1 MTETMFGDE
10 SMHRSPMGP
19 ETMTIV
25 LSLLLLFQSSNPAL
39 AAEYIVGPQ
48 DRLAITVYEEPTLT
62 KTVTVDSDGSFDFP
76 LIGRTAAGG
85 LSVRQIAADLKKR
98 LGPPNGFLVNP
109 QVNIEVET
117 YRSQV
122 VYVNGQVRIP
132 GAVPLKGA
140 MTIMD
145 VLAQAGSPTAEA
157 GSYVEIYRKPAGQ
170 APAGPV
176 DPTKAPS
183 APQRVTM
190 EDLRNGRAQQIL
202 LGDGDTLNVPKAQ
215 TFIVNGFVRA
225 PNSYVLDGEI
235 TVQKALAMA
244 GGVTERGAQSR
255 TKIQRIVSGKLVEI
269 RASMSDLVQPNDTLV
284 VPQRF
289 F

>member
-1 MTETMFGDE
+1 MLIF
-10 SMHRSPMGP
+10 
-19 ETMTIV
+19 V
-25 LSLLLLFQSSNPAL
+25 SLLLLSQSPNPAL

-48 DRLAITVYEEPTLT
+48 DRLAITVFDEPTLT
-62 KTVTVDSDGSFDFP
+62 KSVTVDGDGSFEFP
-76 LIGRTAAGG
+76 LIGRVTAGG
-85 LSVRQIAADLKKR
+85 LSVRQIAAELKKR

-157 GSYVEIYRKPAGQ
+157 GSYVEVYRKPVGQ
-170 APAGPV
+170 SADGPIDPSKAPAP
-176 DPTKAPS
+176 PL
-183 APQRVTM
+183 RVAM
-190 EDLRNGRAQQIL
+190 EDLRNGRAQKSL
-202 LGDGDTLNVPKAQ
+202 LADGDTLNVPKAQ
-215 TFIVNGFVRA
+215 TSIVNAFVRT
-225 PNSYVLDGEI
+225 PNTYVLDGEI

-255 TKIQRIVSGKLVEI
+255 TKIQRMVNGRLVEI
-269 RASMSDLVQPNDTLV
+269 RAKMTDLVQPNDTLV

>member
-1 MTETMFGDE
+1 
-10 SMHRSPMGP
+10 
-19 ETMTIV
+19 MTIL
-25 LSLLLLFQSSNPAL
+25 LSFLLLLQSPNPGVV
-39 AAEYIVGPQ
+39 AEYIVGPQ
-48 DRLAITVYEEPTLT
+48 DRLAITVFDEPTLS
-62 KTVTVDSDGSFDFP
+62 KTVTVDGDGSFEFP
-76 LIGRTAAGG
+76 LIGRVTAGG
-85 LSVRQIAADLKKR
+85 MSVRQIATELRKR

-109 QVNIEVET
+109 QLNIEVET

-157 GSYVEIYRKPAGQ
+157 GSYVEVYRKPAGQ
-170 APAGPV
+170 SSHGPV
-176 DPTKAPS
+176 DPSTAPTP
-183 APQRVTM
+183 PQRVTM
-190 EDLRNGRAQQIL
+190 EDLRNGRGQQIL

-225 PNSYVLDGEI
+225 PNTYVLDGDI

-255 TKIQRIVSGKLVEI
+255 TKIQRIVNGSVVEI
-269 RASMSDLVQPNDTLV
+269 KARMSDLVKPNDTLV

>member
-1 MTETMFGDE
+1 
-10 SMHRSPMGP
+10 
-19 ETMTIV
+19 MTI
-25 LSLLLLFQSSNPAL
+25 LLPLLLLFQSANPAL

-48 DRLAITVYEEPTLT
+48 DRLAITVFDEPTLT
-62 KTVTVDSDGSFDFP
+62 KTVTVDRDGSFDFP
-76 LIGRTAAGG
+76 LIGRVTAGG
-85 LSVRQIAADLKKR
+85 MSVRQIAADLKKR

-157 GSYVEIYRKPAGQ
+157 GSYVEVYRKPVGQ
-170 APAGPV
+170 TSQGPV
-176 DPTKAPS
+176 DPSKAP
-183 APQRVTM
+183 APPQRVTM
-190 EDLRNGRAQQIL
+190 EDLRNGRAQGIL
-202 LGDGDTLNVPKAQ
+202 LGDGDTVNVPKAQ
-215 TFIVNGFVRA
+215 TFIVNGFVRT
-225 PNSYVLDGEI
+225 PNTYVLEGEI

-244 GGVTERGAQSR
+244 GGVTERGAQNR
-255 TKIQRIVSGKLVEI
+255 TKIQRMVDGRLVEI
-269 RASMSDLVQPNDTLV
+269 RAKMTDLVQPNDTLV

>member
-1 MTETMFGDE
+1 
-10 SMHRSPMGP
+10 
-19 ETMTIV
+19 MTI
-25 LSLLLLFQSSNPAL
+25 LFSLLLLFQSPNPGL
-39 AAEYIVGPQ
+39 LAEYVVGPQ
-48 DRLAITVYEEPTLT
+48 DRLAITVFDEPTLS

-76 LIGRTAAGG
+76 LIGRVTAGG
-85 LSVRQIAADLKKR
+85 MSLRQIATELKKR

-157 GSYVEIYRKPAGQ
+157 GSYVEVYRKPAGQ
-170 APAGPV
+170 ASHGPV
-176 DPTKAPS
+176 DPSTAPMP
-183 APQRVTM
+183 PQRVTM

-225 PNSYVLDGEI
+225 PNTYVLDGDI

-255 TKIQRIVSGKLVEI
+255 TKIQRIVNGSLVEI
-269 RASMSDLVQPNDTLV
+269 KARMSDLVKPNDTLV

>member
-1 MTETMFGDE
+1 
-10 SMHRSPMGP
+10 
-19 ETMTIV
+19 MTI
-25 LSLLLLFQSSNPAL
+25 LLPLLLLLQSANPAL

-48 DRLAITVYEEPTLT
+48 DRLAITVFDEPTLT

-76 LIGRTAAGG
+76 LIGRVTARGM
-85 LSVRQIAADLKKR
+85 SVRQIAADLKKR

-122 VYVNGQVRIP
+122 VYVNGQVRTP

-157 GSYVEIYRKPAGQ
+157 GSYVEVYRKPAGQ
-170 APAGPV
+170 ASQGPV
-176 DPTKAPS
+176 DPAKAP
-183 APQRVTM
+183 APPQRVMM
-190 EDLRNGRAQQIL
+190 EDLRNGRAQGIL
-202 LGDGDTLNVPKAQ
+202 LADGDTVNVSKAQ
-215 TFIVNGFVRA
+215 TFIVNGFVRT
-225 PNSYVLDGEI
+225 PNTYVLEGSV

-244 GGVTERGAQSR
+244 GGVTERGAQNR
-255 TKIQRIVSGKLVEI
+255 TKIQRMVDGRLVEI
-269 RASMSDLVQPNDTLV
+269 RAKMTDLVQPNDTLV

>member
-1 MTETMFGDE
+1 
-10 SMHRSPMGP
+10 
-19 ETMTIV
+19 MTIL
-25 LSLLLLFQSSNPAL
+25 LSLLLLFQSPNPAN
-39 AAEYIVGPQ
+39 AAEYVVGPQ
-48 DRLAITVYEEPTLT
+48 DRLAITVFDEPTLS

-76 LIGRTAAGG
+76 LIGRISAGG
-85 LSVRQIAADLKKR
+85 MPLRQIAAELKKR
-98 LGPPNGFLVNP
+98 LGPPDGFLVNP

-157 GSYVEIYRKPAGQ
+157 GSYVEVYRKQAGQ
-170 APAGPV
+170 SSQGPV
-176 DPTKAPS
+176 DPSKAPTP
-183 APQRVTM
+183 PQRVTM

-202 LGDGDTLNVPKAQ
+202 LRDGDTLNVPKAQ
-215 TFIVNGFVRA
+215 TFIVNGFVRT
-225 PNSYVLDGEI
+225 PNTYVLDGEI

-255 TKIQRIVSGKLVEI
+255 TKIQRIVNGRLVEI
-269 RASMSDLVQPNDTLV
+269 RAKMSDLVQPNDTLV

>member
-1 MTETMFGDE
+1 
-10 SMHRSPMGP
+10 
-19 ETMTIV
+19 MTI
-25 LSLLLLFQSSNPAL
+25 LLPLLLVLQSANPAL

-48 DRLAITVYEEPTLT
+48 DRLAITVFDEPTLT
-62 KTVTVDSDGSFDFP
+62 KTVTVDADGSFDFP
-76 LIGRTAAGG
+76 LIGRVTAGG
-85 LSVRQIAADLKKR
+85 MSVRQIAADLKKR

-145 VLAQAGSPTAEA
+145 VLAQAGSPTADA
-157 GSYVEIYRKPAGQ
+157 GSYVEVYRKPIGQ
-170 APAGPV
+170 AASGPV
-176 DPTKAPS
+176 DPSKAP
-183 APQRVTM
+183 APPLRVAM
-190 EDLRNGRAQQIL
+190 EDLRSGRAQTIL
-202 LGDGDTLNVPKAQ
+202 LSDGDTLNVPKAQ
-215 TFIVNGFVRA
+215 TFIVNGFVRT
-225 PNSYVLDGEI
+225 PNTYVLDGEI

-255 TKIQRIVSGKLVEI
+255 TKIQRMVNGQLVEI
-269 RASMSDLVQPNDTLV
+269 RAKMTDLVQPNDTLV

>member
-1 MTETMFGDE
+1 
-10 SMHRSPMGP
+10 
-19 ETMTIV
+19 MTI
-25 LSLLLLFQSSNPAL
+25 LFSFLLLLQSPNPGL

-48 DRLAITVYEEPTLT
+48 DRLAITVYDEPTLS

-76 LIGRTAAGG
+76 LIGRVTAGG
-85 LSVRQIAADLKKR
+85 MSLRQITTELKKR

-157 GSYVEIYRKPAGQ
+157 GSYVEVYRKPAGQ
-170 APAGPV
+170 SSHGPV
-176 DPTKAPS
+176 DPSTAPTP
-183 APQRVTM
+183 PQRVTM
-190 EDLRNGRAQQIL
+190 EDLRNGRGQQIL

-225 PNSYVLDGEI
+225 PNTYVLDGDI

-255 TKIQRIVSGKLVEI
+255 TKIQRIVNGSVVEI
-269 RASMSDLVQPNDTLV
+269 KARMSDLVKPNDTLV

>member
-1 MTETMFGDE
+1 
-10 SMHRSPMGP
+10 
-19 ETMTIV
+19 MTI
-25 LSLLLLFQSSNPAL
+25 LISLLLLFQSANPSL
-39 AAEYIVGPQ
+39 AGEYIVGPQ
-48 DRLAITVYEEPTLT
+48 DRLAITVFDEPTLT
-62 KTVTVDSDGSFDFP
+62 KTVTVDSDGAFEFP
-76 LIGRTAAGG
+76 LIGRVAAGG
-85 LSVRQIAADLKKR
+85 MSVRQIAADLKKR

-122 VYVNGQVRIP
+122 VYVNGQVRMP

-157 GSYVEIYRKPAGQ
+157 GSYVEVYRKPAGASQ
-170 APAGPV
+170 GPV
-176 DPTKAPS
+176 DPATAP
-183 APQRVTM
+183 APPQRVSL
-190 EDLRNGRAQQIL
+190 EDLRNGRAQRIL
-202 LGDGDTLNVPKAQ
+202 LADGDTVNVPKAQ
-215 TFIVNGFVRA
+215 TFIVNGFVRT
-225 PNSYVLDGEI
+225 PNSYVLEGEI

-244 GGVTERGAQSR
+244 GGVTERGAQNR
-255 TKIQRIVSGKLVEI
+255 TKIQRIVDGKLVEL
-269 RASMSDLVQPNDTLV
+269 RARMTDLVQPNDTLV

>member
-1 MTETMFGDE
+1 
-10 SMHRSPMGP
+10 
-19 ETMTIV
+19 MTIFF
-25 LSLLLLFQSSNPAL
+25 SLFLFFQSPNPAL

-48 DRLAITVYEEPTLT
+48 DRLAITVFDEPTLT
-62 KTVTVDSDGSFDFP
+62 RTVTVDSDGSFDFP
-76 LIGRTAAGG
+76 LIGRVAAGG
-85 LSVRQIAADLKKR
+85 LPLRQIVADLKKR

-122 VYVNGQVRIP
+122 VYVNGQVRVP

-145 VLAQAGSPTAEA
+145 VLAQAGSPTPEA
-157 GSYVEIYRKPAGQ
+157 GPYVEIYRKPPGQ
-170 APAGPV
+170 TSQLPIDPSKPPAP
-176 DPTKAPS
+176 
-183 APQRVTM
+183 PQRVTM

-202 LGDGDTLNVPKAQ
+202 LRDGDTLNVPKAQ

-225 PNSYVLDGEI
+225 PNTYVLEGEI

-255 TKIQRIVSGKLVEI
+255 TKIQRMVNGRLVEI
-269 RASMSDLVQPNDTLV
+269 KAKMTDLVQPNDTLV

>member
-1 MTETMFGDE
+1 
-10 SMHRSPMGP
+10 
-19 ETMTIV
+19 MTI
-25 LSLLLLFQSSNPAL
+25 LIPLLFLFQSANPAL

-62 KTVTVDSDGSFDFP
+62 KSVTVDSDGSFDFP
-76 LIGRTAAGG
+76 LIGRLTAAGM
-85 LSVRQIAADLKKR
+85 SVRQIAAELKKR
-98 LGPPNGFLVNP
+98 LGPPHGFLVNP

-157 GSYVEIYRKPAGQ
+157 GAYVEIYRKADGQ
-170 APAGPV
+170 GSEGPV
-176 DPTKAPS
+176 DPAKAPTP
-183 APQRVTM
+183 PQRVTM
-190 EDLRNGRAQQIL
+190 EDLRNGRAQKIL
-202 LGDGDTLNVPKAQ
+202 LADGDTLNVPKAE
-215 TFIVNGFVRA
+215 TFIVNGFVRT
-225 PNSYVLDGEI
+225 PNTYVLEGEI

-255 TKIQRIVSGKLVEI
+255 TRIQRLVGGKLIEI
-269 RASMSDLVQPNDTLV
+269 KARMSDLVQPNDTLV